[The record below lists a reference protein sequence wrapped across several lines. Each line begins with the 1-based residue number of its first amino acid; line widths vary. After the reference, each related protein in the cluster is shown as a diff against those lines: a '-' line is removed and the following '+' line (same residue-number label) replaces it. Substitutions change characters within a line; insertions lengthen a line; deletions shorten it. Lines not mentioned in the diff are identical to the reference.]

1 LQVVS
6 GSEAAYQKLGR
17 VLEPGT
23 VPTKEPK
30 AADPIKTK
38 FKIDIISGT
47 SAGGINGIYL
57 AKALATEAE
66 LNQLEEL
73 WIDEGGIDELL
84 NDRQSYSG
92 LAVSP
97 QAAPQSL
104 LNSRRMYIK
113 LLEAFDGMTGDV
125 PSGDRHAS
133 RFADELD
140 LYATTTDIEGV
151 PVPIRLLDNVVYERR
166 FRNVFH
172 FRFNTNERD
181 DFQADNNPFLAF
193 AARCTSSFP
202 FAFEPMRLRDM
213 DEVLSS
219 NSRYSVKKYCFSASE
234 RWQKFYVNYLQ
245 GVYGGATEFPDRSFG
260 DGGYLNNAPFSYAV
274 DSLLTRQADLP
285 VSRKLLYV
293 EPSPAHPEE
302 TPSLTSKPNAVENSL
317 AALVTIPGYQTIRN
331 DLARV
336 LERNRSASRIN
347 TTLGEIERRIQQTP
361 RLYPP
366 DTPLE
371 EIPFQKETSFGA
383 YYQMRA
389 SDVTDRFATI
399 LARALWVD
407 EDSILFIALRSLI
420 RAWRERHYYVDPH
433 QPTPTP
439 ALGGSTLNDYLVR
452 FDLPYRVRRL
462 RFVLR
467 KLDTLYGFRLDD
479 PDHPAY
485 EEALD
490 TRAFGLNLPEHK
502 AELLKMPA
510 ADLMEVR
517 VPLAQECSKLQR
529 TLRQLLERRDP
540 EDGYPL
546 SSAMPPDDDPRVIV
560 ARALPNKARHLLL
573 PILCDIAGV
582 PRPKPLDC
590 ERPTNREQ
598 VLLTTQPLDRSAH
611 ESRLTDLACDR
622 RAADCLNSD
631 PGLADHIDRAAN
643 VLADWLA
650 KLFRDAQKEVTRA
663 LGAGD
668 AGRIARRFY
677 QCFDYFDCVQFPMMF
692 GTDIGEPDIIDIIRI
707 CPEDA
712 PALMPEL
719 KERRAKLKGLAVAH
733 FGAFLDR
740 DWRVSDLL
748 WGRLDGAERII
759 TALLPLQESAD
770 LRKKLID
777 EAHEEILTEFKA
789 RPRLGIMALDPT
801 RKHGAP
807 HPQQLIDAIA
817 RPVLVY
823 QRETQA
829 AFMSLWQMLT
839 PSEPDRVMLM
849 RALARG
855 TTIVGNM
862 LDGIAG
868 GSQLS
873 TPAKWLANSGRALW
887 ALVEISVPR
896 HWGTLLGKYWQS
908 LLLLVSIILI
918 LAGLLSAEPAVL
930 GFGWAVLGFAVLLLT
945 LRTILWDFMRAGNV
959 RTALGGLGIL
969 IIASVVVVGGLQI
982 YNWAGTGWEKVQ
994 TWTCRR
1000 LDNCPGQKAAG
1011 ALHRR

>member
-1 LQVVS
+1 
-6 GSEAAYQKLGR
+6 
-17 VLEPGT
+17 
-23 VPTKEPK
+23 
-30 AADPIKTK
+30 
-38 FKIDIISGT
+38 
-47 SAGGINGIYL
+47 
-57 AKALATEAE
+57 
-66 LNQLEEL
+66 
-73 WIDEGGIDELL
+73 
-84 NDRQSYSG
+84 
-92 LAVSP
+92 
-97 QAAPQSL
+97 
-104 LNSRRMYIK
+104 
-113 LLEAFDGMTGDV
+113 
-125 PSGDRHAS
+125 
-133 RFADELD
+133 
-140 LYATTTDIEGV
+140 
-151 PVPIRLLDNVVYERR
+151 
-166 FRNVFH
+166 
-172 FRFNTNERD
+172 
-181 DFQADNNPFLAF
+181 
-193 AARCTSSFP
+193 
-202 FAFEPMRLRDM
+202 
-213 DEVLSS
+213 
-219 NSRYSVKKYCFSASE
+219 
-234 RWQKFYVNYLQ
+234 
-245 GVYGGATEFPDRSFG
+245 
-260 DGGYLNNAPFSYAV
+260 
-274 DSLLTRQADLP
+274 
-285 VSRKLLYV
+285 
-293 EPSPAHPEE
+293 
-302 TPSLTSKPNAVENSL
+302 
-317 AALVTIPGYQTIRN
+317 
-331 DLARV
+331 
-336 LERNRSASRIN
+336 
-347 TTLGEIERRIQQTP
+347 
-361 RLYPP
+361 
-366 DTPLE
+366 
-371 EIPFQKETSFGA
+371 
-383 YYQMRA
+383 
-389 SDVTDRFATI
+389 
-399 LARALWVD
+399 
-407 EDSILFIALRSLI
+407 
-420 RAWRERHYYVDPH
+420 
-433 QPTPTP
+433 
-439 ALGGSTLNDYLVR
+439 
-452 FDLPYRVRRL
+452 
-462 RFVLR
+462 
-467 KLDTLYGFRLDD
+467 
-479 PDHPAY
+479 
-485 EEALD
+485 
-490 TRAFGLNLPEHK
+490 
-502 AELLKMPA
+502 
-510 ADLMEVR
+510 
-517 VPLAQECSKLQR
+517 
-529 TLRQLLERRDP
+529 
-540 EDGYPL
+540 
-546 SSAMPPDDDPRVIV
+546 
-560 ARALPNKARHLLL
+560 
-573 PILCDIAGV
+573 
-582 PRPKPLDC
+582 
-590 ERPTNREQ
+590 

-829 AFMSLWQMLT
+829 AFMSLWKMLT

-969 IIASVVVVGGLQI
+969 IIASVVVIGGLQI